1 MIGFVKFS
9 FCLTREFHQDITKNI
24 LTIMNTRELNH
35 MREEAYKTAT
45 KHGYHAEERHP
56 SFWLGL
62 VVSECGECIHAD
74 RADRHATVSQYR
86 DVLQVYTSHPS
97 TDDFLNVFEQNIK
110 DTVED
115 EFADIIIR
123 LLAFAGNYDIQL
135 IYDST
140 VYSEEDINDI
150 KEETIPSIMFVITG
164 YITSIFHIDMFN
176 RVFKKIYCTGEA
188 LYGEDLWEHVK
199 LKMTYNLY
207 NTASKKY

>member
-1 MIGFVKFS
+1 MLLDGQGIS
-9 FCLTREFHQDITKNI
+9 LRHHKNI
-24 LTIMNTRELNH
+24 LIIMNTRELNN

-45 KHGYHAEERHP
+45 KHGYHSEERHP

-74 RADRHATVSQYR
+74 RANRHATVSQYR

-97 TDDFLNVFEQNIK
+97 TVDFLNVFEQNIK

-123 LLAFAGNYDIQL
+123 LLDFAGNYHIQL
-135 IYDST
+135 EYDPT

-150 KEETIPSIMFVITG
+150 RTGDIPTIMFVLTG
-164 YITSIFHIDMFN
+164 YLTSVFHIMLFN
-176 RVFKKIYCTGEA
+176 SAFEKIYNTGEA
-188 LYGEDLWEHVK
+188 LFGEDLWKHVK
-199 LKMTYNLY
+199 LKMAYNRC
-207 NTASKKY
+207 NTTSKKY